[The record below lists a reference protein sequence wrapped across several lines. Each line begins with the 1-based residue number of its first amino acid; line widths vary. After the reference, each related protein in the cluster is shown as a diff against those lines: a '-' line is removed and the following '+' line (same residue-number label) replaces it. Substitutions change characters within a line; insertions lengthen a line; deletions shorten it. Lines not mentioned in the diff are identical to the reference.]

1 MVATSTP
8 SQPFDFVGFGD
19 EVPGILALVSAA
31 REYRRR
37 TGSFAKSVLM
47 LKGNA
52 QDGVGGLMVRG
63 RLAYLDRCNI
73 PVSTRQ
79 AFELDDFGDPPAIYK
94 EFLHRSGV
102 LRVAIDPGNA
112 NSALRDMMSE
122 AGVSI
127 LSNVN
132 VKSVLKDGQK
142 ITGLQVFNGM
152 VFSGKHFIDSTVNA
166 ELAQLAGVKK
176 LTGYA
181 GLGLPVS
188 ELATTLVFETQ
199 GISPQQLKAI
209 ELSYLKRLTNPGDA
223 EAQQWINVAAG
234 NDPSLAQYLRDSLT
248 RDSSIGSFRQLKTMD
263 IGSDYIDIYSR
274 ALSIAYHS
282 FRGIAHNLPKSGI
295 VFDNANI
302 ALLPGNRMIW
312 NCLLFRTDATQA
324 EALARNGGKPTPAML
339 NEIKYITQW
348 FGSLGATSVQAAPE
362 LYIRHAG
369 NIVGAVDPLSGAQM
383 LAGGVPASEAIGTFG
398 YAFDA
403 RGGINGLDKRAMEV
417 AAEVGIRKFAFK
429 FDSPLLN
436 VGIRHTLIRSI
447 PNLAVI
453 SPASGFDGCASTV
466 GRIIEFNVA
475 VAQGIG
481 IAAAIAQLSGRNLS
495 DITNEEVRAVLL
507 QTNKLSKIYGKY
519 GSQTSSMSNFEQRM
533 FDVALATPVG
543 FDWVVA

>member
-1 MVATSTP
+1 MVAPSTP
-8 SQPFDFVGFGD
+8 ARSFDFVGFGD

-37 TGSFAKSVLM
+37 TGSVPRSVLM

-52 QDGVGGLMVRG
+52 QDGVGGLLVRG
-63 RLAYLDRCNI
+63 RLAYLDRSSV
-73 PVSTRQ
+73 PLTTRNQ
-79 AFELDDFGDPPAIYK
+79 FSLDDFGDPPAIYK

-112 NSALRDMMSE
+112 TSALRDMMSE
-122 AGVSI
+122 AGISI
-127 LSNVN
+127 LSNAKL
-132 VKSVLKDGQK
+132 KSVLKEGQK
-142 ITGLQVFNGM
+142 ITGVELTNGAVFA
-152 VFSGKHFIDSTVNA
+152 GKHFIDSTVNA

-199 GISPQQLKAI
+199 GISPQNLKDI
-209 ELSYLKRLTNPGDA
+209 ELAYLKRLTNPNDA

-234 NDPSLAQYLRDSLT
+234 KDPSLAQYLRDSLT
-248 RDSSIGSFRQLKTMD
+248 GSYGRLNTMD

-282 FRGIAHNLPKSGI
+282 FRGIKHFLPESGV

-302 ALLPGNRMIW
+302 ALLPGDRMIW
-312 NCLLFRTDATQA
+312 NCLLFYTDAAQA

-339 NEIKYITQW
+339 NEIKSVTQW
-348 FGSLGATSVQAAPE
+348 FGSLGATLVQAAPE

-369 NIVGAVDPLSGAQM
+369 NVVGAVDSLSGAQM
-383 LAGGVPASEAIGTFG
+383 IAGGVPNSEAIGTFS

-403 RGGINGLDKRAMEV
+403 RGGINGMWKRAS
-417 AAEVGIRKFAFK
+417 EVGIRKFAFK
-429 FDSPLLN
+429 NPLLN
-436 VGIRHTLIRSI
+436 VGMRHALIQSV

-466 GRIIEFNVA
+466 GRIVEFNVA

-481 IAAAIAQLSGRNLS
+481 IAAAIAHLSGRNLA
-495 DITNEEVRAVLL
+495 DIANEEVRAVLL
-507 QTNKLSKIYGKY
+507 QTDKLSKIYGKY
-519 GSQTSSMSNFEQRM
+519 DPLENFQHEQ
-533 FDVALATPVG
+533 L
-543 FDWVVA
+543 

>member
-1 MVATSTP
+1 MVAPSTP
-8 SQPFDFVGFGD
+8 ARSFDFVGFGD

-37 TGSFAKSVLM
+37 TGSVPRSVLM
-47 LKGNA
+47 LKGDA
-52 QDGVGGLMVRG
+52 QDGVGGLLVRG
-63 RLAYLDRCNI
+63 RLAYLDRSSV
-73 PVSTRQ
+73 PLTTRQ
-79 AFELDDFGDPPAIYK
+79 TFSLDDFGDPPAIYK

-112 NSALRDMMSE
+112 TSALRDMMSE

-127 LSNVN
+127 LSNAKL
-132 VKSVLKDGQK
+132 KSVLKEGQK
-142 ITGLQVFNGM
+142 ITGVELTNGAVFT
-152 VFSGKHFIDSTVNA
+152 GKHFVDSTVNA

-199 GISPQQLKAI
+199 GISPQNLKDI
-209 ELSYLKRLTNPGDA
+209 ELSYLKRLTNPNDA

-234 NDPSLAQYLRDSLT
+234 KDPSLAQYLRDSLT
-248 RDSSIGSFRQLKTMD
+248 RSYGRLNTMD

-282 FRGIAHNLPKSGI
+282 FRGIKHFLPESGV

-302 ALLPGNRMIW
+302 ALLPGDRMIW
-312 NCLLFRTDATQA
+312 NCLLFYTDAAQA
-324 EALARNGGKPTPAML
+324 EALARNGGKPTVAML
-339 NEIKYITQW
+339 NEIKSVTQW
-348 FGSLGATSVQAAPE
+348 FGSLGATLVQAAPE

-369 NIVGAVDPLSGAQM
+369 NIVGAVDSLSGAQM
-383 LAGGVPASEAIGTFG
+383 IAGGVPNSEAIGTFT

-403 RGGINGLDKRAMEV
+403 RGGINGMWKRAS
-417 AAEVGIRKFAFK
+417 EVGIRKFAFK
-429 FDSPLLN
+429 NPLLN
-436 VGIRHTLIRSI
+436 VGMRHALIKSV

-466 GRIIEFNVA
+466 GRIVEFNVA

-481 IAAAIAQLSGRNLS
+481 IAAAIAHLSGRNLA
-495 DITNEEVRAVLL
+495 DIANEEVRAVLL
-507 QTNKLSKIYGKY
+507 QTDKLSKIYGKY
-519 GSQTSSMSNFEQRM
+519 DPVETSSMSNFEQRM
-533 FDVALATPVG
+533 FDVSLAIPVG
-543 FDWVVA
+543 FDSIA

>member
-1 MVATSTP
+1 MVATSTS

-63 RLAYLDRCNI
+63 RLAYLDRSNI
-73 PVSTRQ
+73 PPLTRQ
-79 AFELDDFGDPPAIYK
+79 TFGLDDFGDPPAIYK
-94 EFLHRSGV
+94 EFLQRSGV

-112 NSALRDMMSE
+112 TSALRDMMSE

-132 VKSVLKDGQK
+132 VKSVRKDGQK
-142 ITGLQVFNGM
+142 ITGVEVFNGM

-181 GLGLPVS
+181 GLGLPAS

-234 NDPSLAQYLRDSLT
+234 NDPSLVQFLRNSLT
-248 RDSSIGSFRQLKTMD
+248 RSYGQLNTMD
-263 IGSDYIDIYSR
+263 IGSDYIDIYGR

-282 FRGIAHNLPKSGI
+282 FRGVAHNLPESGI
-295 VFDNANI
+295 LFDNANI

-312 NCLLFRTDATQA
+312 NCLLFRADATQA

-348 FGSLGATSVQAAPE
+348 FGSLGATAVQAAPE

-369 NIVGAVDPLSGAQM
+369 NIVGAVDSLSGAQM
-383 LAGGVPASEAIGTFG
+383 IAGGVPDSEAIGTFG

-403 RGGINGLDKRAMEV
+403 RGGINGMWKR
-417 AAEVGIRKFAFK
+417 AAEVGIKKFAFK
-429 FDSPLLN
+429 QPLLN
-436 VGIRHTLIRSI
+436 VGMRHALIRSV

-481 IAAAIAQLSGRNLS
+481 IAAAIAQLSGRNLA
-495 DITNEEVRAVLL
+495 DISNEEVRAVLL

-519 GSQTSSMSNFEQRM
+519 DPIETSSMSNFEQHM
-533 FDVALATPVG
+533 FDVSLATPVG